1 MKKKKGTGLSI
12 VFNGDGEG
20 RISLPRVLFT
30 RLTLMQTASFQRTL
44 QFRFSGQQPSH
55 YRLSAKKKIKSTVR
69 LDQQTIQCR
78 VECCEDSDVVASLDK
93 RLASLDTWEAGFFV
107 RLAHLTK
114 QPAFHDSSSGVPAKW
129 RPSNKPKI
137 PYWWRVTTQIWV
149 VDLIGWSKYLSQH
162 NQSEALLWPR
172 QWHVISMKFVP
183 SFLRR
188 HFAGKPVVP
197 SRNVG
202 HFLRLKMWWI
212 WLKNLEKSISSTAV
226 GVSCFFKILYQ
237 LHWDFKKPSPKH
249 IYE

>member
-1 MKKKKGTGLSI
+1 
-12 VFNGDGEG
+12 
-20 RISLPRVLFT
+20 
-30 RLTLMQTASFQRTL
+30 MQTASFQRTL

-129 RPSNKPKI
+129 RPSTKPKI

-202 HFLRLKMWWI
+202 PF
-212 WLKNLEKSISSTAV
+212 S
-226 GVSCFFKILYQ
+226 G
-237 LHWDFKKPSPKH
+237 
-249 IYE
+249 